1 MKKLYWRPQ
10 RLSLRLLLLIA
21 TVADLALGAVETV
34 RVHEKQRWYHEKL
47 QAARLALRA
56 FKALKD
62 ERLRRGLPIDAET
75 DPARSGLIGEL
86 ISPVTTNTGHLT
98 AKQTSINPNFAAVV
112 VELLLRAG
120 LKAGDTVAVGFSG
133 SFPAL
138 NVAVLAALE
147 TLRLT
152 PVIITS
158 AGASQWGANQPS
170 FMWPDMEMALVRWHI
185 FSHRSVAASLGG
197 IEDRALGLS
206 KKGRNL
212 VRAAVA
218 RSGITLLEVRNYD
231 DSLNKRMELYRERAG
246 DAEIKLYV
254 NVGGG
259 TTSVGTRVGRDLFS
273 PGLNRRLPRGPQ
285 IDAVMTRFVQQG
297 VPVIHLSKISKLAE
311 QYGLEQQPRSLPAVG
326 QGSTFFREAYSPW
339 LAGGA
344 LLAIIALL
352 IGFLRL
358 DWGHRL
364 LAGKAHQA
372 EPARPEPMI

>member
-21 TVADLALGAVETV
+21 AVAGLALGAVETV
-34 RVHEKQRWYHEKL
+34 RVHEKQRWYGEKL

-56 FKALKD
+56 FKALKE

-112 VELLLRAG
+112 VELLLRANV
-120 LKAGDTVAVGFSG
+120 KAGDTVALGFSG

-138 NVAVLAALE
+138 NVAVLAAVE
-147 TLRLT
+147 TLRVT
-152 PVIITS
+152 PVVITS
-158 AGASQWGANQPS
+158 AGASQWGANQPT
-170 FMWPDMEMALVRWHI
+170 FMWPDMEMALLRWHI
-185 FSHRSVAASLGG
+185 FSHRSAAASPGG
-197 IEDRALGLS
+197 IDDRALGLS
-206 KKGRNL
+206 KRGRNL
-212 VRAAVA
+212 VRGAVA
-218 RSGITLLEVRNYD
+218 RNGLPLLEVRNYD
-231 DSLNKRMELYRERAG
+231 DSLTQRMALYRERAG
-246 DAEIKLYV
+246 DAEIKAYV

-285 IDAVMTRFVQQG
+285 IDSVMTRFVQQG
-297 VPVIHLSKISKLAE
+297 VPVIHLSKISKLA
-311 QYGLEQQPRSLPAVG
+311 QDYGLELQPRSLPAVG
-326 QGSTFFREAYSPW
+326 QGKTFFREAYNPW

-344 LLAIIALL
+344 LLAIVALL
-352 IGFLRL
+352 VGFLRL

-364 LAGKAHQA
+364 LAGQSHAA
-372 EPARPEPMI
+372 ETARPEPMI